1 MDNETKKI
9 LINKSTVVQKVS
21 EAEDTSK
28 ENTVKTEMPIS
39 EDYNNE
45 KQEEDIEKKFLVEN
59 KTEEK
64 EHVRKSR
71 KKYQDMKVIE
81 LKMKVNNLKLD
92 YTWNQI
98 KGMTKKKLIE
108 ILIKNNQEE

>member
-1 MDNETKKI
+1 MKRQSVSVSQSQELSSKVLPSSLLLFQIID
-9 LINKSTVVQKVS
+9 KSNHCRRKLKLS
-21 EAEDTSK
+21 C
-28 ENTVKTEMPIS
+28 
-39 EDYNNE
+39 
-45 KQEEDIEKKFLVEN
+45 N